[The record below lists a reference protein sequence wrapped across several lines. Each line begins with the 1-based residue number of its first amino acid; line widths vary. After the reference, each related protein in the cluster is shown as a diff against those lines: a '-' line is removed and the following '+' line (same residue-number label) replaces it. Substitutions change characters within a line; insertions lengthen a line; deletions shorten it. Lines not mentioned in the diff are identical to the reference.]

1 MPDVISYVN
10 CHNTSQLDDSVAC
23 GLLVVHTRGFV
34 LIDHSGF
41 PLVPH
46 QTMPPLYTAYI
57 DHAPLSS
64 NSYMYTEVSVKSRIT
79 LHHTWYNVRKWC

>member
-23 GLLVVHTRGFV
+23 GLPTVHTRGFV

-41 PLVPH
+41 ALVPY
-46 QTMPPLYTAYI
+46 QTTLLVYTALTTRRY
-57 DHAPLSS
+57 HLTLT
-64 NSYMYTEVSVKSRIT
+64 YTRVQ
-79 LHHTWYNVRKWC
+79 

>member
-23 GLLVVHTRGFV
+23 GLLAVHTRGFV

-41 PLVPH
+41 APVPY
-46 QTMPPLYTAYI
+46 QTTPPMYTA
-57 DHAPLSS
+57 
-64 NSYMYTEVSVKSRIT
+64 
-79 LHHTWYNVRKWC
+79 